1 MPANAR
7 LARMNIALRK
17 SMTRQE
23 FFDWAETQDGR
34 YEFDGFQPVAMTGG
48 DLGHSRL
55 IRNVNRQL
63 GNRLEGKSC
72 ESLGLDAGVATI
84 GETVRYPDA
93 VVTCT
98 KFSDRDRVIPSPII
112 VFEVVSP
119 SSVRIDRIV
128 KLREYQAVP
137 TIRRYI
143 IVEPDAVAITVFSRD
158 HEGETF
164 KASGLA
170 EDDILSLTEIGIEI
184 PVAAIYEGVVFYRK

>member
-7 LARMNIALRK
+7 LARMNVTLRK

-48 DLGHSRL
+48 DRGHSRL
-55 IRNVNRQL
+55 IRNVNCQL
-63 GNRLEGKSC
+63 GNRLEGKGC
-72 ESLGLDAGVATI
+72 ESLGPDAGVATI

-98 KFSDRDRVIPSPII
+98 KFSDRDRVIPSPVI

-128 KLREYQAVP
+128 KLREYRAVP

-143 IVEPDAVAITVFSRD
+143 IVEPDAIAITVFSRD
-158 HEGETF
+158 HDGEMFRAT
-164 KASGLA
+164 GLT
-170 EDDILSLTEIGIEI
+170 EDDILSLPEVGIEI
-184 PVAAIYEGVVFYRK
+184 PVAAIYEGVVLDRK